1 MKTKDTDSL
10 YDRYQEI
17 MENECEHGPCPGI
30 MEVMTHIILVIPTD
44 FIQKH
49 YNLYTEPKPNLK
61 TVVEYFR
68 DKENRQDVQ
77 FVNRSEP
84 EHPGFVIR
92 LNQRQV

>member
-1 MKTKDTDSL
+1 MS
-10 YDRYQEI
+10 
-17 MENECEHGPCPGI
+17 
-30 MEVMTHIILVIPTD
+30 HIILVIPTD

-92 LNQRQV
+92 LNQRQVLKNTRCF

>member
-1 MKTKDTDSL
+1 MS
-10 YDRYQEI
+10 Y
-17 MENECEHGPCPGI
+17 
-30 MEVMTHIILVIPTD
+30 IILVIPTD

-92 LNQRQV
+92 LNQRQVYRNYRMFLGILCRFRDINIGVIFLAISY